1 MIRKKRHYRWGRIG
15 LLIATAVLGTVSISS
30 CRDILFSEPK
40 YIEYH
45 TVVNEGE
52 TVWDICSKINNN
64 REDVRS
70 VIYRTMKANHI
81 SDAGNLHPGQLI
93 VVRVKEVRK

>member
-15 LLIATAVLGTVSISS
+15 LLVATAILGTVSI
-30 CRDILFSEPK
+30 FSEPK

-70 VIYRTMKANHI
+70 VIYRPMQANHI
-81 SDAGNLHPGQLI
+81 SDVGNVQPGTKLI
-93 VVRVKEVRK
+93 VYVKESK

>member
-15 LLIATAVLGTVSISS
+15 LLVATAILGTVSISF

-70 VIYRTMKANHI
+70 VIYRTMQANHI
-81 SDAGNLHPGQLI
+81 SDVGNVQPGTKLI
-93 VVRVKEVRK
+93 VYVKESK

>member
-15 LLIATAVLGTVSISS
+15 LLVATAILGTVSISS

-70 VIYRTMKANHI
+70 VIYRTMQANHI
-81 SDAGNLHPGQLI
+81 SDVGNGQPGTKLI
-93 VVRVKEVRK
+93 VYVKESK